1 MAEQAATHHSTQ
13 VRIHL
18 KSKDGAIELPQ
29 ETGPI
34 LVSTDLKRY
43 QLSTL
48 VNRLLET
55 ERPIPL
61 EFLINGQFLR
71 TSLDEFLTQ
80 NGISAETTL
89 NIEYVKALVPPLH
102 IASYEQDDWISTV
115 DILSSSSKAAKW
127 TKSSSPIQ
135 SRLLS
140 GSFDGSLRI
149 WNTSQEVIATGNWHR
164 GSIHTAR
171 FLSPT
176 QVVSAGTDK
185 SVHIWDYTDGL
196 TEGSGTLKPKLELI
210 GHKSL
215 IDNLAVHAPSSRIL
229 TASAD
234 HTVGLWSTKKSEAP
248 PAPEIAAPTSTNKRR
263 KISTSSIETATRGP
277 LSLLKSHTQDVRAVT
292 FDEKDATVAYSASLD
307 HSVKTW
313 DLTTSR
319 CVDTKTTNQ
328 SLMAICHLP
337 SHSLIATGGALR
349 YIDLVDLRAS
359 ATKVSA
365 LQCLGHTN
373 WIRSIARNP
382 TNEYQFVSGSDDST
396 CRIWDIRSTTQEAG
410 GGQVAKAV
418 YVVERV
424 SVEGK
429 KQEQGGESTV
439 YGVEWD
445 EEVGIVS
452 GGKDK
457 RVQVNR
463 SPGV

>member
-1 MAEQAATHHSTQ
+1 M
-13 VRIHL
+13 
-18 KSKDGAIELPQ
+18 
-29 ETGPI
+29 
-34 LVSTDLKRY
+34 
-43 QLSTL
+43 

-55 ERPIPL
+55 EKPIPL

-102 IASYEQDDWISTV
+102 VASYEQDDWISSV
-115 DILSSSSKAAKW
+115 DLLSSTSHAAKW
-127 TKSSSPIQ
+127 AAKTTATTTPPSQP
-135 SRLLS
+135 RLLS
-140 GSFDGSLRI
+140 ASFDGSLRV
-149 WNTSQEVIATGNWHR
+149 WNTSQEIIATAPNWHR
-164 GSIHTAR
+164 GSVHTAK

-176 QVVSAGTDK
+176 QIVSAGTDK

-196 TEGSGTLKPKLELI
+196 TEGSGSLKPKLALL

-215 IDNLAVHAPSSRIL
+215 IDHLAVHAPSSRIL

-263 KISTSSIETATRGP
+263 KISTNNADVPTRGP
-277 LSLLKSHTQDVRAVT
+277 LSLLTGHTQDVRAVS
-292 FDEKDATVAYSASLD
+292 FDMQDPTVAYSASLD
-307 HSVKTW
+307 HSLKTW

-319 CVDTKTTNQ
+319 CVDTKSTNQ
-328 SLMAICHLP
+328 SLMSLCHLP
-337 SHSLIATGGALR
+337 SHSLVATGGALR

-365 LQCLGHTN
+365 LQCTGHTN
-373 WIRSIARNP
+373 WIRSIAANP
-382 TNEYQFVSGSDDST
+382 TNSFQFVSASDDST
-396 CRIWDIRSTTQEAG
+396 CRIWDIRSTTEEAG
-410 GGQVAKAV
+410 GGRVARPV
-418 YVVERV
+418 YVIERQ
-424 SVEGK
+424 SVGGK

-452 GGKDK
+452 AGKDK
-457 RVQVNR
+457 MLQINR